1 MAETLAISRSS
12 LYYQARP
19 RASRADRSRDREIV
33 LACGEK
39 PAYGY
44 RRVVWWLGRHHGLAL
59 NGKRVLRV
67 MREHGLLV
75 RQRRFQVSRRK
86 DWGKVEALHPDC
98 VWQSDMTKVWAGPST
113 GWSYLLSIIDC
124 CTCEIVGWDLSLR
137 CHTGE
142 ALPAL
147 EKAVLNRLPHGPRG
161 LGLTL
166 TTDNGNAI
174 HFGALYRNPQPARHP
189 ASPHR
194 LQSLRGETATSNAS
208 TAVSKKR
215 RSGSMSARAST
226 MHAGP
231 SLFGSK
237 NTITTVRTADS
248 TAERRTNPVPRSR
261 PQPLL
266 QTWPNLSRSAG
277 CTTSPS

>member
-12 LYYQARP
+12 LYYRKRP
-19 RASRADRSRDREIV
+19 HRSRADRTDDERIV
-33 LACGEK
+33 AACGEK
-39 PAYGY
+39 PAYSY
-44 RRVVWWLGRHHGLAL
+44 RRVAWWLQRKQDMDV

-67 MREHGLLV
+67 MRERGPLV
-75 RQRRFQVSRRK
+75 RQGRYRVSRRK
-86 DWGKVEALHPDC
+86 DWSRVEAPQPNL

-248 TAERRTNPVPRSR
+248 TAERRTNPVPHSKLER
-261 PQPLL
+261 LL
-266 QTWPNLSRSAG
+266 
-277 CTTSPS
+277 